1 VTDQELLTSIAVTL
15 ATKTAEGLAAG
26 GRAAFDALVRLVRRR
41 LERPGSVLE
50 LPEAGADASNATP
63 IEVVRQRLAN
73 TAADDPEFE
82 AHLSELWRNLLPH
95 LEARDGGVIN
105 TVVGNVEGN
114 AVQARD
120 VHGGI
125 SFGNPGRSEH

>member
-1 VTDQELLTSIAVTL
+1 MTDQELLTSIAVTL

-50 LPEAGADASNATP
+50 LPEAGADASNATS
-63 IEVVRQRLAN
+63 IDIVRQQLAN
-73 TAADDPEFE
+73 AAAHDPEFE
-82 AHLSELWRNLLPH
+82 AQLSELWRNLLPH

-105 TVVGNVEGN
+105 TVAGNVEGN

-125 SFGNPGRSEH
+125 SFGSPGRSDH

>member
-41 LERPGSVLE
+41 LERPGSALE
-50 LPEAGADASNATP
+50 LPEAGADAPNATP

-73 TAADDPEFE
+73 AAADDSGFE
-82 AHLSELWRNLLPH
+82 AHLSELWQVLSPY

-105 TVVGNVEGN
+105 TVAGNVEGN
-114 AVQARD
+114 VVQVRD

-125 SFGNPGRSEH
+125 SFGSPGRSDR